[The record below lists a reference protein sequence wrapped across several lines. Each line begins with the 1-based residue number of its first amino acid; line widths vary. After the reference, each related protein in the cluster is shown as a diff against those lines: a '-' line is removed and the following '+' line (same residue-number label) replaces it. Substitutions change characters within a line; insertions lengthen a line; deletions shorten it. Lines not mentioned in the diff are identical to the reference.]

1 MKWSGKL
8 NKKYTLISAYVIV
21 TAVIIYILSMVV
33 NSAPIIVAIV
43 LDRLGWLVTVI
54 KPVIIGFVIA
64 YLLDPVI
71 RFFEERLLRLKLY
84 KKRPKR
90 ARLHSVLITVSLALV
105 FLAAL
110 ISILV
115 YTITNQVKWADFQD
129 IGNLIKQ
136 FVIDFDAFFKSVSMF
151 LSELD
156 IETKEIQNLIIKITN
171 YVSNVVTN
179 TVSST
184 AGSIGNVTGVLTTLA
199 FSIIIGI
206 WFMIDGAFIT
216 RYLNKIM
223 YALFNQKTND
233 RVHRFFHDADD
244 VFSGYIRGQL
254 LDALVMMCL
263 ISVSLSL
270 VGVKFAVVIGV
281 LAGFGNLIPY
291 LGPFVA
297 YASTVV
303 VCVLRGE
310 YKILLIAVI
319 ILAIIQVI
327 DGNLIGPKLLSKSI
341 SVHPLLVIVSL
352 IFGSAIG
359 GFLGMLLAV
368 PVGAL
373 IMLLFVRFID
383 ARVEKKNLE
392 LGYMK
397 GQEEEITKENGN

>member
-1 MKWSGKL
+1 M
-8 NKKYTLISAYVIV
+8 
-21 TAVIIYILSMVV
+21 
-33 NSAPIIVAIV
+33 
-43 LDRLGWLVTVI
+43 
-54 KPVIIGFVIA
+54 
-64 YLLDPVI
+64 
-71 RFFEERLLRLKLY
+71 
-84 KKRPKR
+84 
-90 ARLHSVLITVSLALV
+90 
-105 FLAAL
+105 
-110 ISILV
+110 
-115 YTITNQVKWADFQD
+115 
-129 IGNLIKQ
+129 
-136 FVIDFDAFFKSVSMF
+136 
-151 LSELD
+151 
-156 IETKEIQNLIIKITN
+156 
-171 YVSNVVTN
+171 SNVVTN

-303 VCVLRGE
+303 D
-310 YKILLIAVI
+310 Y
-319 ILAIIQVI
+319 
-327 DGNLIGPKLLSKSI
+327 LSYYS
-341 SVHPLLVIVSL
+341 S
-352 IFGSAIG
+352 
-359 GFLGMLLAV
+359 
-368 PVGAL
+368 
-373 IMLLFVRFID
+373 D
-383 ARVEKKNLE
+383 
-392 LGYMK
+392 
-397 GQEEEITKENGN
+397 